1 MALAERMKL
10 YSELEALRKRP
21 LLVYVTSPR
30 EGAGGQMSADVIP
43 EICDQLEALPVNSEG
58 IDLLLV
64 SNGGDPM
71 VALRIVT
78 LIRERVKKFAVL
90 VPQAA
95 YSAATLLALGADE
108 IIMHPNGNLGPVD
121 PQIVMRDKDGRET
134 SFGFEDMHGFLEY
147 VRKEVGLTDQEHL
160 RAMLEMFCRQFS
172 PAFVGKAARSALLSQ
187 SLGAKLLLTHLADDG
202 KQRSHRIVE
211 ALNKSY
217 YHHGYPIN
225 RDEARLNELPVA
237 KEGEQTQ
244 VEGLIWKIWRDIED
258 EFEFRKPFNPTFILM
273 QSPQGKHILAPVPQL
288 NVPANTPDPV
298 VQQIFAQ
305 LIANAIQPIDP
316 VEFAFAPVIVES
328 LRRASCYR
336 LRGTVLACRM
346 PNLNI
351 QSNVIFTA
359 KGWELSPLPV
369 V

>member
-1 MALAERMKL
+1 MALPERAKL
-10 YSELEALRKRP
+10 YTELEALRKRP

-30 EGAGGQMSADVIP
+30 DGADGQMSADVIP
-43 EICDQLEALPVNSEG
+43 EICDQLEALPANAEG
-58 IDLLLV
+58 VDLLLV
-64 SNGGDPM
+64 SDGGDPM

-121 PQIVMRDKDGRET
+121 PQIVMRDKEGRES

-147 VRKEVGLTDQEHL
+147 VRKEVGLTDQEHV
-160 RAMLEMFCRQFS
+160 RAMLELFCRQFS

-187 SLGAKLLLTHLADDG
+187 SLGAKLLLTHMANDD
-202 KQRSHRIVE
+202 KQRPRRIVE

-225 RDEARLNELPVA
+225 RAEARGNELPVA
-237 KEGEQTQ
+237 EDGKVTQ
-244 VEGLIWKIWRDIED
+244 VEALIWKIWRDIED
-258 EFEFRKPFNPTFILM
+258 EFEFRKPFSPGLVLM
-273 QSPQGKHILAPVPQL
+273 QSAQAAQILAPVPQL
-288 NVPANTPDPV
+288 NIPANTPEPV
-298 VQQIFAQ
+298 VQEIFKS
-305 LIANAIQPIDP
+305 LIANAIQPISP
-316 VEFAFAPVIVES
+316 VDFAYAPVVVES
-328 LRRASCYR
+328 LRRASCFR
-336 LRGTVLACRM
+336 VRGKVLACRM

-359 KGWELSPLPV
+359 KGWEQSPVPV